1 MSQSELES
9 RLPWPSLL
17 RSLSKWPS
25 ASQSRLP
32 KRSGLRFE
40 WQSVLR
46 SRSELMWR
54 WRLLS
59 ALLLQSKWLS
69 ASELL

>member
-1 MSQSELES
+1 LAS
-9 RLPWPSLL
+9 RLLL

-25 ASQSRLP
+25 ASQSGLP

-46 SRSELMWR
+46 SRSELMSLSLR
-54 WRLLS
+54 RS
-59 ALLLQSKWLS
+59 ALPSLWPWK
-69 ASELL
+69 